1 MAHIYSSDRLDEQLV
16 QLLDES
22 DPRIRVYVY
31 RMIGNKK
38 IKPALYVGRPFE
50 TLESYIRD
58 KFGGGLYYIMIRR
71 GEIMLLAGTIAFEL
85 PLSDPRR
92 QSLSI

>member
-38 IKPALYVGRPFE
+38 IKPALYVG
-50 TLESYIRD
+50 
-58 KFGGGLYYIMIRR
+58 
-71 GEIMLLAGTIAFEL
+71 
-85 PLSDPRR
+85 
-92 QSLSI
+92 